1 MDLDDA
7 DFASSSSKRHGSGFR
22 SSLYRLDILKI
33 ELSSVYGVQVFITV
47 SKLCFLFFSFF
58 LECGNG

>member
-47 SKLCFLFFSFF
+47 SSKLSFLFYFF
-58 LECGNG
+58 LEGGNG